1 LTKARQANRI
11 LAIKNGEIVKVIIH
25 RKLIEKTAHYAQFYA
40 RQFSQQNYNYG
51 SAFKNKSV
59 KILAIAA
66 LPIRSNPFDQHWAKY
81 FLSNVR

>member
-11 LAIKNGEIVKVIIH
+11 LAIENGEIVKVIIH
-25 RKLIEKTAHYAQFYA
+25 RELIEKTAHYAQFYA

-59 KILAIAA
+59 KILAIASPPPA
-66 LPIRSNPFDQHWAKY
+66 LPIRSNPFDRH
-81 FLSNVR
+81 